1 MRKLKSHYLQPARA
15 GNARGRRGGRYIRNR
30 AGHAAVEMA
39 LMSPWIF
46 LLFIMVFDLG
56 FYNYAVIATANAA
69 RSGMMYTTRS
79 PSYVLDTTTACQIA
93 LRELRGMPNVPS
105 TMSTCA
111 ANKGAITDANPVAVE
126 LAAIAGPDATSLG
139 AGQVAVTYMSPQ
151 LFPIPG
157 LMGRMTV
164 TRVAE
169 GRVRD
174 N

>member
-1 MRKLKSHYLQPARA
+1 MRKLKSHYSDPARL
-15 GNARGRRGGRYIRNR
+15 GSSGERR
-30 AGHAAVEMA
+30 AGVCRQSGHAVVEMA
-39 LMSPWIF
+39 MMAPWIF

-56 FYNYAVIATANAA
+56 FYNYAAIATANAA

-79 PSYVLDTTTACQIA
+79 SAYVLDTTMACQIA
-93 LRELRGMPNVPS
+93 LRELRGMPNVSS
-105 TMSTCA
+105 TATVCA
-111 ANKGAITDANPVAVE
+111 ANKNAITDANPVAVE
-126 LAAIAGPDATSLG
+126 LFASAGPDGTTLG
-139 AGQVAVTYMSPQ
+139 AGQVAVTYRSPQ

-157 LMGRMTV
+157 LMGRMTI